1 MKNNI
6 IDQISSESIE
16 SILKAM
22 EEMIMRDEEKRVK
35 LRKALNDLL
44 DVPMAADEVE

>member
-16 SILKAM
+16 AILKAM

-35 LRKALNDLL
+35 LRKALNELL